1 MRQTRALPYT
11 RAQLFTP
18 RIEQQVPYH
27 MMYEKPYCLTALT
40 LYKDYELEQL
50 RVGSENVDHL
60 YRKTLQFVQEHLPD
74 EYLLQQLGI
83 HPALIES
90 ARQAIPIDGFTR
102 LDWIISSQGE
112 LKCIENNTDTP
123 SGIPEVAFLEQ
134 ELLRYAPDLQPASK
148 QMNNC
153 IRQMF
158 KQSVDYYEQQGL
170 GRIIHFTSYDWHD
183 EDRANTL
190 YMMEQCLALGI
201 EAKYIPLEQLKIVPG
216 EGLYHD
222 VERISILYRL
232 YPLEYLV
239 EDREADSGRLVGED
253 LLQLVNIGKLGL
265 LNPTQHILT
274 QSKGFMATIWSL
286 YERNAQMAEYT
297 GFTLFT
303 AQECEWIEHYLL
315 PTYFT
320 DQVFIEQQI
329 PYVVKGF
336 FGREG
341 LGTHLIEQPEQH
353 SVAVSESPI
362 IDSNAIPTEAEEIA
376 AYYEDQPKIYQQ
388 LHPMEPVS
396 VTTTE
401 GTFDG
406 YLLTGAFVIG
416 GQFAGLL
423 PRIGGK
429 VTDNLACYCAA
440 AVDPSIS
447 DRSH

>member
-18 RIEQQVPYH
+18 EIEQRVPYH
-27 MMYEKPYCLTALT
+27 VMYEKPYCLTALT
-40 LYKDYELEQL
+40 LYQAHEWEQL
-50 RVGSENVDHL
+50 RIGSETVDHL
-60 YRKTLQFVQEHLPD
+60 YRKTLRFVQQHLPD
-74 EYLLQQLGI
+74 EYLLHQLGI
-83 HPALIES
+83 HPALIEG
-90 ARQAIPIDGFTR
+90 ARQAVPINGLTR

-123 SGIPEVAFLEQ
+123 SGVPEVAFLEQ
-134 ELLRYAPDLQPASK
+134 ELLRYAPDLQSASG
-148 QMNNC
+148 QMNDC
-153 IRQMF
+153 IQKMF
-158 KQSVDYYEQQGL
+158 KQALDYYQSQGL
-170 GRIIHFTSYDWHD
+170 GEAIYFTSYDWHD

-190 YMMEQCLALGI
+190 YMMEQCIALGI
-201 EAKYIPLEQLKIVPG
+201 EAKYVPLEQLQIVPG
-216 EGLYHD
+216 EGLYYEQ
-222 VERISILYRL
+222 ERISILYRL

-239 EDREADSGRLVGED
+239 EDREADSDRAIGED
-253 LLQLVNIGKLGL
+253 LLQLVTAGKLGL
-265 LNPTQHILT
+265 LNPVQHIIT

-286 YERNAQMAEYT
+286 YERNAQMADYT

-303 AQECEWIEHYLL
+303 DEECEWIKQYLL

-320 DQVFIEQQI
+320 DQVFVQEQI

-341 LGTHLIEQPEQH
+341 LGTHLIEQPDNYGLDI
-353 SVAVSESPI
+353 PI
-362 IDSNAIPTEAEEIA
+362 SHHRDTSTPPTEAEEIA

-440 AVDPSIS
+440 AIVPSSS
-447 DRSH
+447 DF